1 MGTNL
6 SAAGLCGGGGM
17 KAADVA
23 AQTVKS
29 TSYGLLHKSQRQT
42 VPPPP
47 PPAHLYFFL
56 KRDQILKA
64 SDERHKIFVTV
75 ILCGLPRDADA
86 PTESHRLLVT
96 HIIRSGESRLTLTL
110 YWSFFTPKHRLWTL
124 L

>member
-29 TSYGLLHKSQRQT
+29 TSYGLLHKSQSQT
-42 VPPPP
+42 AP

-75 ILCGLPRDADA
+75 ILRGLPRDADA

-96 HIIRSGESRLTLTL
+96 HIISSGESRLTLTL
-110 YWSFFTPKHRLWTL
+110 YWPFFTPKHRLWTL